1 MIFAIQN
8 ELIFMSAFIQK
19 ILWEI
24 INQNTSE
31 TETSWLTEKSN
42 SEPLELMTAFV
53 ACPRFLSKKLITVQP
68 ETAAEL
74 NQAIAGFSVERWS
87 LVRLARIWLLTH
99 LDAAAEETYI
109 KHINT
114 LFDTAEMNEL
124 VALYS
129 ALPIL
134 GYPQQWLFRATDA
147 VRSNMGFVFDA
158 IALRNPYPAKYFNE
172 AAWNQLVMKTIF
184 NDKPIHFIEGL
195 NERQNKNLALIL
207 SDFAHERWAAGRSV
221 APQVWRLTS
230 SFLDETLLSDIQ
242 QLLKSGNIENQQV
255 AAIASIESGYQP
267 AIDLLAQHPEL
278 EKAVASNELTWAN
291 FETKDLNTYV
301 PQP

>member
-1 MIFAIQN
+1 
-8 ELIFMSAFIQK
+8 MSAFIQK

-24 INQNTSE
+24 INQNASE
-31 TETSWLTEKSN
+31 TETSWLTQKSN

-53 ACPRFLSKKLITVQP
+53 ACPRFLSKKLIIVKP
-68 ETAAEL
+68 ETASQL
-74 NQAIAGFSVERWS
+74 NEAIAGFSVEGWS
-87 LVRLARIWLLTH
+87 LVRLARVWLLTH
-99 LDAAAEETYI
+99 LDASDKETYI

-134 GYPQQWLFRATDA
+134 TYPEQWLFRATDA

-184 NDKPIHFIEGL
+184 NDKPIHFIDGL

-242 QLLKSGNIENQQV
+242 HLLKSGNIENQQV
-255 AAIASIESGYQP
+255 AAIASVESGYQP
-267 AIDLLAQHPEL
+267 AIDLLAQYPEL
-278 EKAVASNELTWAN
+278 KKAVASNELTWAD

-301 PQP
+301 PKP